1 MKFKH
6 LTPDSFTDNPF
17 QQPSMEGLW
26 DDIIKIFGGDSKPK
40 EFNYYSEERIFA
52 FFEMLKDKKVQFKS
66 EPFPAGSR
74 AALLVQKGKIPDNI
88 FQQIEK
94 EISFF
99 KTLLS
104 GNTDEQYAS
113 IVSEVYAKANA
124 ARTKDVF
131 AKLVREYSQ
140 QLNNTPVV
148 EKLNRDILDFPKQK
162 LIDGNG
168 HFYDAEIYFQKKED
182 AKVNI
187 VCCEHSG
194 LEKIIGLVKDLS
206 ELNRQAHSKSKTLVY
221 KSNED
226 IGSFWSDSDSNGQ
239 QLMDWL
245 LDYHDGSHYPYL
257 CEVVKMM
264 TWFISAALCYWVR
277 ESLVSLKGL

>member
-1 MKFKH
+1 
-6 LTPDSFTDNPF
+6 
-17 QQPSMEGLW
+17 MEGLW

-66 EPFPAGSR
+66 KPFPAGRR

-104 GNTDEQYAS
+104 GNTDKQYAS

-168 HFYDAEIYFQKKED
+168 HFNDAEIYFQKEED

-257 CEVVKMM
+257 CDVVKMM